1 MKPHEKCSR
10 IVVWAKESSSSEAA
24 RGSKGARKEL
34 ERDSLL
40 AAKIPSR
47 NVSYDYIMNSVRIER
62 NFWLR
67 GLRVSAQS
75 AEMYASRCKTVYNG
89 K

>member
-1 MKPHEKCSR
+1 MKNVLELLCGPWK
-10 IVVWAKESSSSEAA
+10 VQAQKQ
-24 RGSKGARKEL
+24 RGTRKL
-34 ERDSLL
+34 SPKNSLL
-40 AAKIPSR
+40 AARISSR

-75 AEMYASRCKTVYNG
+75 AEMYVNEYRRCKTVYNG